1 MTAAYVAWSAVKH
14 LMLQEGSPVE
24 PECAEAV
31 RAVIPDGSAQQA
43 AVGFPLAADLLDI
56 YRYRYQS
63 IEAFRVN
70 KHGWP
75 RFFLALETATGRVGL
90 LTIRCSDWRFI
101 VLTDENLDAALACLY
116 RPPSP

>member
-1 MTAAYVAWSAVKH
+1 MTTAYVAWSTVKR
-14 LMLQEGSPVE
+14 LMLQEGSQIE

-43 AVGFPLAADLLDI
+43 EAGFPLAANLLDI
-56 YRYRYQS
+56 YRYRHQS
-63 IEAFRVN
+63 IEAFRVSR
-70 KHGWP
+70 HGWP
-75 RFFLALETATGRVGL
+75 GFFLALESAAGRVGL

-101 VLTDENLDAALACLY
+101 VLTDENLNAALACLY